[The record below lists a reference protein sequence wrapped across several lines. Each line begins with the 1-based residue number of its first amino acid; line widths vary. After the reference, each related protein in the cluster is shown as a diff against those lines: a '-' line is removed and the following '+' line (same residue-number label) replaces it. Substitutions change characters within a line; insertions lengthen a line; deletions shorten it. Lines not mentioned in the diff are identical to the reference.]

1 MAGGAG
7 GGGAAKKCNERPK
20 QAGAQVDLD
29 VHLDVDV
36 DVDVDVDDVDVHL
49 EVDVDD
55 KQTMQVVEAW
65 RQSNDFRRELR
76 LVNSESYQSLT
87 GHVIKADMPRND
99 NLLFIV

>member
-7 GGGAAKKCNERPK
+7 GGGVAKKCNERPK

-29 VHLDVDV
+29 VHIDV
-36 DVDVDVDDVDVHL
+36 DVDVDVDDKQTN
-49 EVDVDD
+49 

>member
-29 VHLDVDV
+29 VHLH
-36 DVDVDVDDVDVHL
+36 VDVDDKQTN
-49 EVDVDD
+49 

-87 GHVIKADMPRND
+87 SHVIKADMPRND